1 MSEKLSTT
9 LSTRE
14 PSTSRERLSSEEG
27 SHPGYRVEHTVGGV
41 FWMVERVA
49 VVTGGSSG
57 LGFALA
63 ELLGAEGFGVSILGR
78 DPARLR
84 DAVDRLR
91 TAGGDANGVACDV
104 SKEQEVRA
112 AFDDIRKRGTIGF
125 LFNVAGAGRFGP
137 VEEITESVIE
147 EVLAGNLKGLMIAT
161 ATAVPIIR
169 AEGGGMIISVLSSA
183 ALVGRPQE
191 SVYCAA
197 KWGARGFMEALR
209 VALKGSPVRT
219 LTVYPGG
226 MRTPFWSPESGL
238 SPDLS
243 TYLDP
248 LDVAKQ
254 ILRVALDPG
263 SAHVTEMTISRG

>member
-1 MSEKLSTT
+1 VSNEKG
-9 LSTRE
+9 R
-14 PSTSRERLSSEEG
+14 
-27 SHPGYRVEHTVGGV
+27 HPRYRVETHGRGV

-63 ELLGAEGFGVSILGR
+63 KLLGAEGLSVSILGR

-91 TAGGDANGVACDV
+91 ESGGDASGVACDV
-104 SKEQEVRA
+104 SKEEEVRG
-112 AFDDIRKRGTIGF
+112 AFDDIARRGTIGF

-137 VEEITESVIE
+137 VEELTESMIDQ
-147 EVLAGNLKGLMIAT
+147 VLAGNLKGLMITT
-161 ATAVPIIR
+161 ATVLPILR
-169 AEGGGMIISVLSSA
+169 AAGGGMIVSVLSSA
-183 ALVGRPQE
+183 ALVGRPEE

-209 VALKGSPVRT
+209 VALKGSTVQT